1 MDNKIKSFDGFINES
16 NDSSRMDLPLPNE
29 VESLSEFREI
39 KRIFP
44 NVRLY
49 GGGKQPL
56 EFGGANTNYGLKF
69 SRTGAI
75 YYGGYPVG
83 NFTQIDN
90 ESLEFCKDY
99 LISKSLSIS
108 MSTLSSVINGKTP
121 ITDKVLDEQWKTL
134 RSYKFEIF
142 KKGILERIKDFS
154 STIKYYNNTPFD
166 TSYELVPELK
176 KIVKEGIEKLP
187 VKEIKEGDLTTEQK
201 NYLRNSISRQT
212 ELGYGYSPENKGK
225 PKYVLDKKTGL
236 VDVYGDFDGGYYS
249 DGVKGDLNFM
259 GIKFGK
265 INGDF
270 DVNPE
275 KALPE
280 RNLSGFPSEV
290 KGYFR
295 LYDQGSI
302 KSLEGI
308 PLYVGK
314 GVEINGTD
322 IKDFSI
328 LDKIDLL
335 DKKLNLMGNPGLKSL
350 LDIKLPERLKELNVS
365 ETPLVSLEGCPNEV
379 GQLKAI
385 NTKIENL
392 KGCPK
397 KVKEINVSS
406 KNLKDVSEVL
416 KVESKFRFE
425 FRSDSSSYEISLNF
439 PMNKDSREFEK
450 ILKILQSPSYAERD
464 KNMLLALTGE
474 LMYDYFE
481 ENPLELFRLDDFPD
495 MKKDVIQKRNIPDVG
510 KLGKILNQGFL

>member
-1 MDNKIKSFDGFINES
+1 
-16 NDSSRMDLPLPNE
+16 
-29 VESLSEFREI
+29 
-39 KRIFP
+39 
-44 NVRLY
+44 
-49 GGGKQPL
+49 
-56 EFGGANTNYGLKF
+56 
-69 SRTGAI
+69 
-75 YYGGYPVG
+75 
-83 NFTQIDN
+83 
-90 ESLEFCKDY
+90 
-99 LISKSLSIS
+99 
-108 MSTLSSVINGKTP
+108 
-121 ITDKVLDEQWKTL
+121 
-134 RSYKFEIF
+134 
-142 KKGILERIKDFS
+142 
-154 STIKYYNNTPFD
+154 
-166 TSYELVPELK
+166 
-176 KIVKEGIEKLP
+176 
-187 VKEIKEGDLTTEQK
+187 
-201 NYLRNSISRQT
+201 
-212 ELGYGYSPENKGK
+212 
-225 PKYVLDKKTGL
+225 
-236 VDVYGDFDGGYYS
+236 
-249 DGVKGDLNFM
+249 M

-270 DVNPE
+270 EVHCE
-275 KALPE
+275 KSLPE

-290 KGYFR
+290 KGYFI
-295 LYDQGSI
+295 LYDQGSL

-322 IKDFSI
+322 AKDFSI

-335 DKKLNLMGNPGLKSL
+335 DKKLDLMKNLGLKSL

-365 ETPLVSLEGCPNEV
+365 ETSLVSLEGCPNEV
-379 GQLKAI
+379 GELKAI

-474 LMYDYFE
+474 LIYDYFE